1 MTNMTKTTSFN
12 NKPRRFGRIGHH
24 TAMHDESGQAFVEL
38 ALSMTILILLLTG
51 AAEFGRLA
59 YAGIEVSNAA
69 RAGVAYGAQN
79 HITASDNA
87 GMQSA
92 AVNDGPNVGSLT
104 ATATSFC
111 TCSSNLSSQVSCVA
125 TSCTGGARLIEYVQ
139 VNTSAAVNP
148 LLYVPGLPKTYTLRG
163 QAIMRVVQ

>member
-1 MTNMTKTTSFN
+1 MSNMTKTNSRDT
-12 NKPRRFGRIGHH
+12 KKWRVGTMLHR
-24 TAMHDESGQAFVEL
+24 AMHEDSGQAFVEL
-38 ALSMTILILLLTG
+38 ALSMTILVLLLTG

-69 RAGVAYGAQN
+69 RAGVGYGAQN

-92 AVNDGPNVGSLT
+92 ATNDGSNVAGLT
-104 ATATSFC
+104 ATATHFC
-111 TCSSNLSSQVSCVA
+111 SCSNGNASTCAPTDCA
-125 TSCTGGARLIEYVQ
+125 GARIIEYVQ
-139 VNTSAAVNP
+139 VNTTASVDP
-148 LLYVPGLPKTYTLRG
+148 LFHVPGLPRTYTLNG